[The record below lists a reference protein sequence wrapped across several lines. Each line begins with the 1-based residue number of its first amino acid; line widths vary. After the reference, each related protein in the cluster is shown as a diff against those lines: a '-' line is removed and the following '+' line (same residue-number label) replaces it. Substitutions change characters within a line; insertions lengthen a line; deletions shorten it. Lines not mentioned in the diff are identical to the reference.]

1 MLSLEDQKW
10 IEQLIKNPWYEL
22 EKEVLNDEQKSP
34 YDDLISIQGGCSLLV
49 NDNSVHLVD
58 VGVNIKESLRAIWF
72 YVNKLDKPLTCIF
85 LSHKQIETQH
95 FLEHYK
101 FLESHY
107 PERFNFQLVC
117 HQKNRNLAMKGT
129 FYGLIQDEEFIKL
142 DGRSYFLAKAPGHSR
157 RGDHMVVMEMKHKL
171 LFFGTLLQPQGESY
185 EYCTFVTPISNHFNP
200 DLVYKSIL
208 FLKSLPFEAGVS
220 LHGEV
225 LDHSRTYRWMEIT
238 QKIIERT
245 SHYVRKC
252 MWEST
257 PTDNQVVYF
266 KELAREVYLQ
276 LSIERNLDLDVVYR
290 RLDEDEES
298 FELYDRPMINFFIRK
313 FQS

>member
-10 IEQLIKNPWYEL
+10 IKELIKNPWYEL

-107 PERFNFQLVC
+107 PEQFNFQLVC

-142 DGRSYFLAKAPGHSR
+142 EF
-157 RGDHMVVMEMKHKL
+157 
-171 LFFGTLLQPQGESY
+171 
-185 EYCTFVTPISNHFNP
+185 
-200 DLVYKSIL
+200 
-208 FLKSLPFEAGVS
+208 
-220 LHGEV
+220 
-225 LDHSRTYRWMEIT
+225 
-238 QKIIERT
+238 
-245 SHYVRKC
+245 
-252 MWEST
+252 
-257 PTDNQVVYF
+257 
-266 KELAREVYLQ
+266 
-276 LSIERNLDLDVVYR
+276 
-290 RLDEDEES
+290 DEDIGDDS
-298 FELYDRPMINFFIRK
+298 ALF
-313 FQS
+313 